1 MLIMDF
7 SGYTAAHLMQVTSST
22 VKKMSIFAEE
32 AMPVR
37 DKGRHMINTNAAFQM
52 SFNMMQSILPVKQ
65 QGRISVHGSNL
76 ESLYSYI
83 PQRYLPT
90 HLGGEQGTLEEL
102 KQLTWDIFTAQK
114 EYLRAEAN
122 YGVDEKLRPAGQS
135 CDYDSI
141 FGVDGSF
148 RKLNID

>member
-1 MLIMDF
+1 
-7 SGYTAAHLMQVTSST
+7 
-22 VKKMSIFAEE
+22 
-32 AMPVR
+32 
-37 DKGRHMINTNAAFQM
+37 
-52 SFNMMQSILPVKQ
+52 MMQSILPVKQ
-65 QGRISVHGSNL
+65 QGRVNIYIYVRYSLTSFCYSFKQISVHGSNL